1 MAHLSAAP
9 GLPLWSDHVQFVRR
23 HRVRLGVLM
32 GLGLMVGA
40 FLSLGQPA
48 TYSATA
54 SIALTPVPKY
64 VSPATTGL
72 PAAEVTI
79 DTDAQLLNSPP
90 VLDAVAKVLDTDSPS
105 EHLSVTASPSS
116 HVLHVTVTGA
126 SPQDAADAA
135 DAAVTALAVV
145 RRDAL
150 GTLGRGQLRQQRL
163 LLDQQEEL
171 LAQAQDKQALLPAG
185 DELFSLVLERHTS
198 LQELEDARAV
208 PLEVMNPAV
217 SPRHPDYPNTEVPL
231 VSGAMVGLLLG
242 CLLGAI
248 RDRKPARRAFPG
260 ARPAP
265 HPSDGQPS
273 PDTSHEEYTHAV

>member
-1 MAHLSAAP
+1 
-9 GLPLWSDHVQFVRR
+9 
-23 HRVRLGVLM
+23 M

-40 FLSLGQPA
+40 LLLVGQPA

-64 VSPATTGL
+64 VSPSTTGL

-79 DTDAQLLNSPP
+79 DTDAQLLGSPP
-90 VLDAVAKVLDTDSPS
+90 VLDAVAEVLGTDTPS
-105 EHLSVTASPSS
+105 DHVSVTASPNS
-116 HVLHVTVTGA
+116 HVLHVTVTGD

-135 DAAVTALAVV
+135 DAAVAALSVV

-163 LLDQQEEL
+163 LVDQQEEL

-185 DELFSLVLERHTS
+185 DELFSLVLERRTS

-217 SPRHPDYPNTEVPL
+217 PPRHPDYPNTEVPL

-242 CLLGAI
+242 WLLGAV
-248 RDRKPARRAFPG
+248 RDRKPARHVLPG

-265 HPSDGQPS
+265 HPSGRPPS